1 MTLSWTKPPSI
12 EEKIEKLR
20 REVDP
25 LTITQTLVSYT
36 ILIAFLVAPL
46 SSLILQGFS
55 YQDAFSLRWFTNI
68 LTSPEYVSLQSRGG
82 RMFEVRRD
90 VMYIWGYDH
99 GILLNS
105 LIVAFSVT
113 VLCSVI
119 GIAVAMIMGR
129 YEFKGKSIFRVIL
142 LIPLL
147 ATPFVNAYV
156 VGKVFNPRFGLL
168 NYLLYD
174 ILHILPWRIS
184 VDGLVGLVVAQT
196 LSYYP
201 IVYLNVVAS
210 LNNIDPS
217 LEEMAENLGAKGF
230 RLFRTVTF
238 PLFLPGLVAG
248 AVITFIFSLE
258 DLGAPIGFI
267 GASANPLSKSVAS
280 YQIYAAFAEA
290 LTGQISPKTS
300 ALALLIMTITVL
312 SYVAVKTYTSR
323 RSYTMISKGGRWN
336 PRVRTPG
343 LGGQTAICLVLLLL
357 VIWGAMP
364 QIGTFVLAS
373 TNWATSGTLPTRLT
387 GASFRA
393 LLTNKDVTRA
403 IANSLGYSFVAVAI
417 MVVVGSSISYV
428 VSKRDIPSKGVL
440 DMLAT
445 VPVSVPGISLAVSYF
460 LFFSTPFFRGSLLDP
475 LTDPA
480 LLLILAYTIR
490 RLPFMTRSV
499 YAGLQQVDKGLEEAS
514 LNLGATRTTTFVRI
528 VIPLIV
534 TNVIGGALLSFVYS
548 MAEVSTSITLGALR
562 EDRVPITFF
571 ISQIV
576 YGTAAVGAVS
586 IGASLCIMLMAVQI
600 TAMAVSNFVLK
611 QKASF
616 LGV

>member
-1 MTLSWTKPPSI
+1 MTLSWVKSPSI

-20 REVDP
+20 RELDP
-25 LTITQTLVSYT
+25 LTVTQTVVSYT

-105 LIVAFSVT
+105 LMVAFSVT

-217 LEEMAENLGAKGF
+217 LEEMAENLGATGF

-280 YQIYAAFAEA
+280 YQIYAAFSEA

-300 ALALLIMTITVL
+300 ALALLIMVITVL

-343 LGGQTAICLVLLLL
+343 LGGQAAICLILLLL
-357 VIWGAMP
+357 VLWGAMP

-373 TNWATSGTLPTRLT
+373 TNWATSGTLPTRVT

-417 MVVVGSSISYV
+417 MVIVGSSISYV

-460 LFFSTPFFRGSLLDP
+460 LFFSTPLFRGSLLDP

-480 LLLILAYTIR
+480 MLLILAYTIR

>member
-1 MTLSWTKPPSI
+1 MTENWIKSTSI
-12 EEKIEKLR
+12 KNKVRKLR
-20 REVDP
+20 RELDP
-25 LTITQTLVSYT
+25 LTLTQTLISYFV
-36 ILIAFLVAPL
+36 LIGFLVLPL
-46 SSLILQGFS
+46 SSLVIQGFK
-55 YQDAFSLRWFTNI
+55 FEGGLSLNWFIDI

-82 RMFEVRRD
+82 RMFEVRRG
-90 VMYIWGYDH
+90 VMYLWGYDH

-105 LIVAFSVT
+105 LMVALTVT
-113 VLCSVI
+113 VFCSLI
-119 GIAVAMIMGR
+119 GIGVAMIMGR
-129 YEFKGKSIFRVIL
+129 YEFKGKAVFKVIL

-156 VGKVFNPRFGLL
+156 VGKVFNPQFGLL
-168 NYLLYD
+168 NWLLVD
-174 ILHILPWRIS
+174 LLHILPWRVSI
-184 VDGLVGLVVAQT
+184 DGLVGLIVVQT
-196 LSYYP
+196 LTYYP
-201 IVYLNVVAS
+201 IVYTNVLSS

-217 LEEMAENLGAKGF
+217 LEEMAENLGSTGF

-248 AVITFIFSLE
+248 AIITFIFSLE

-267 GASANPLSKSVAS
+267 GATANPLSKNVAS
-280 YQIYAAFAEA
+280 YQIYASFREA
-290 LTGQISPKTS
+290 LTGEISPKVS
-300 ALALLIMTITVL
+300 ALALLIMVVTVL
-312 SYVAVKTYTSR
+312 SYTLVKYYTSR
-323 RSYTMISKGGRWN
+323 RSYTMISKGGRWS
-336 PRVRTPG
+336 PRLRKPRAGIQLLIVGG
-343 LGGQTAICLVLLLL
+343 LLFLFIL
-357 VIWGAMP
+357 GAMP
-364 QIGTFVLAS
+364 QLGTFVLAS
-373 TNWATSGTLPTRLT
+373 TNWANSGTFPTKIT
-387 GASFRA
+387 GEYFRA
-393 LLTNKDVTRA
+393 LTTNRDVVRA
-403 IANSLGYSFVAVAI
+403 ILNSLGYSVVAVAI
-417 MVVVGSSISYV
+417 MMVVGSSISYV
-428 VSKRDIPSKGVL
+428 VAKRDIPTKSLL
-440 DMLAT
+440 DLLAT
-445 VPVSVPGISLAVSYF
+445 VPVSVPGVSLAVSYF

-499 YAGLQQVDKGLEEAS
+499 YAGLQQIDKSLEESS
-514 LNLGATRTTTFVRI
+514 LNLGATRTATFGKI

-534 TNVIGGALLSFVYS
+534 TNVISGALLSFVYS

-586 IGASLCIMLMAVQI
+586 IGASLCVLLMTVQI
-600 TAMAVSNFVLK
+600 TAMAVSNYVLK

>member
-1 MTLSWTKPPSI
+1 VTLSWAESPSI
-12 EEKIEKLR
+12 KEKVEKLR
-20 REVDP
+20 RELDP
-25 LTITQTLVSYT
+25 LTLTQTLISYT
-36 ILIAFLVAPL
+36 ILLAFLVAPL

-55 YQDAFSLRWFTNI
+55 YQGSFSLRWFTNI
-68 LTSPEYVSLQSRGG
+68 LTSPEYVSLRSRGG

-99 GILLNS
+99 GVLLNS
-105 LIVAFSVT
+105 LVVAFSVT

-129 YEFKGKSIFRVIL
+129 YEFKGKSVFRVIL

-174 ILHILPWRIS
+174 VLHVIPWRIS
-184 VDGLVGLVVAQT
+184 VDGLVGLIVAQT

-217 LEEMAENLGAKGF
+217 LEEMAENLGATGF

-248 AVITFIFSLE
+248 AVITFIFSIE

-267 GASANPLSKSVAS
+267 GASANPLAKSVAS
-280 YQIYAAFAEA
+280 YQIYSAFAEA

-300 ALALLIMTITVL
+300 ALALLIMIITVV
-312 SYVAVKTYTSR
+312 SYVAVKTFTSR

-343 LGGQTAICLVLLLL
+343 LGGQAAICLSLLLL
-357 VIWGAMP
+357 VLWGAMP

-373 TNWATSGTLPTRLT
+373 TNWATSGTLPTRVT

-403 IANSLGYSFVAVAI
+403 IANSLGYSLAAVAI

-428 VSKRDIPSKGVL
+428 VSKRDIPSKNIL

-445 VPVSVPGISLAVSYF
+445 VPVSVPGVSLAVSYF
-460 LFFSTPFFRGSLLDP
+460 LFFSTPFFRGSVLDP

-586 IGASLCIMLMAVQI
+586 IGASLCILLMAVQI
-600 TAMAVSNFVLK
+600 TAMAVSNYVLK